1 MQIELSPKLPKMSQV
16 EFKDGMNAAL
26 IKLKMSKDLRDVEV
40 GARE

>member
-1 MQIELSPKLPKMSQV
+1 MSPKLPKMSKV

-26 IKLKMSKDLRDVEV
+26 IKFKMSKDLRDVEV